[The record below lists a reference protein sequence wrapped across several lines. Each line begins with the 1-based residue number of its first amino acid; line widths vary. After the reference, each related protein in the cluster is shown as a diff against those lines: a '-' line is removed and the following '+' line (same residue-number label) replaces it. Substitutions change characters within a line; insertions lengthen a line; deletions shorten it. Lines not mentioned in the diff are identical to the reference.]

1 MSRIIRR
8 PLARADI
15 QEQAFRIV
23 DANPEAARRFLVEVE
38 RTLELLADMPGM
50 GAARPRLSPALRGLR
65 MFSVGGGFDN
75 HLLFYRPIKDGI
87 EVVRVL
93 HGMRD
98 VAAILE
104 AEPDPGREGE

>member
-8 PLARADI
+8 PRARADI
-15 QEQAFRIV
+15 QEQAFRIA
-23 DANPEAARRFLVEVE
+23 DDNPEAARRFLVEVE

-65 MFSVGGGFDN
+65 MFSVGGGFDH

-87 EVVRVL
+87 ELIRVL
-93 HGMRD
+93 HSTRD
-98 VAAILE
+98 VAAILK
-104 AEPDPGREGE
+104 AEPDPGREGK

>member
-8 PLARADI
+8 PRARADI
-15 QEQAFRIV
+15 QEQAFRIA
-23 DANPEAARRFLVEVE
+23 DDNPEAARRFLVEVE

-50 GAARPRLSPALRGLR
+50 GAARPRLSPALRSLR

-87 EVVRVL
+87 ELVRVL
-93 HGMRD
+93 HGARD
-98 VAAILE
+98 IEAILK
-104 AEPDPGREGE
+104 AELDPEKEGQ